1 MKFSWNEILI
11 WLSLIS
17 SWICMCAV
25 PISDFTGIDVWS
37 IIYFGIVLISLNVT
51 ILIYFMIKKFKSK
64 K

>member
-1 MKFSWNEILI
+1 
-11 WLSLIS
+11 
-17 SWICMCAV
+17 MCAV